1 MRGRDFVSILLC
13 IFPLAGVSAG
23 AEPPTREGLAEIELA
38 LGVAPFETRGPPGVA
53 APDVAA
59 LLAAR
64 LVADGVRRVVGPDD
78 LAGPGATDGLDG
90 VVRGR
95 TTRLGE
101 AMSLDV
107 RLQDRNGEFVATFV
121 EEVAGPEALDGAV
134 VGLAARIVIGALQ
147 LGAESEKRVSATAPS
162 VAASPPAAA
171 APSVA
176 ASPPAAAEPSV
187 AASPPA
193 AAEPSVAASPPAAAE
208 PSVAASPPA
217 AAEPSVAA
225 SPPAAAEPSVAASPP
240 AATAPEAGGGAP
252 GEGSFGFSDWQT
264 DGPLSIQSEEL
275 EAVQKQ
281 GTRTLIFRKNVRVQ
295 QGELSMQCER
305 LEAYYPAQ
313 ANQPTRL
320 VATGKVHL
328 VQGTQDAWC
337 DETLYDRRAETLV
350 CRGNARF
357 RDGDNTLRGREIHID
372 LAKETVNVMGG
383 AEVIIQPEAS
393 SMGES

>member
-171 APSVA
+171 
-176 ASPPAAAEPSV
+176 EPSV

-217 AAEPSVAA
+217 AAAPSVAA

>member
-147 LGAESEKRVSATAPS
+147 LGAESEKRVSAT
-162 VAASPPAAA
+162 

>member
-176 ASPPAAAEPSV
+176 ASPPAAAAPSV

-193 AAEPSVAASPPAAAE
+193 AAA

>member
-147 LGAESEKRVSATAPS
+147 LGAESEKRVSATA
-162 VAASPPAAA
+162 
-171 APSVA
+171 
-176 ASPPAAAEPSV
+176 
-187 AASPPA
+187 
-193 AAEPSVAASPPAAAE
+193 
-208 PSVAASPPA
+208 
-217 AAEPSVAA
+217 PSVAA

-393 SMGES
+393 SLGES

>member
-162 VAASPPAAA
+162 VAASPPAA
-171 APSVA
+171 
-176 ASPPAAAEPSV
+176 
-187 AASPPA
+187 
-193 AAEPSVAASPPAAAE
+193 
-208 PSVAASPPA
+208 
-217 AAEPSVAA
+217 
-225 SPPAAAEPSVAASPP
+225 
-240 AATAPEAGGGAP
+240 TAPEAGGGAP

-393 SMGES
+393 SLGES

>member
-176 ASPPAAAEPSV
+176 ASPPAAA
-187 AASPPA
+187 A
-193 AAEPSVAASPPAAAE
+193 
-208 PSVAASPPA
+208 
-217 AAEPSVAA
+217 PSVAA

>member
-147 LGAESEKRVSATAPS
+147 LGAESEKRVSATA
-162 VAASPPAAA
+162 
-171 APSVA
+171 
-176 ASPPAAAEPSV
+176 
-187 AASPPA
+187 
-193 AAEPSVAASPPAAAE
+193 

>member
-225 SPPAAAEPSVAASPP
+225 SPPAA
-240 AATAPEAGGGAP
+240 TAPEAGGGAP

>member
-162 VAASPPAAA
+162 VAASPPAA
-171 APSVA
+171 
-176 ASPPAAAEPSV
+176 
-187 AASPPA
+187 
-193 AAEPSVAASPPAAAE
+193 
-208 PSVAASPPA
+208 
-217 AAEPSVAA
+217 
-225 SPPAAAEPSVAASPP
+225 
-240 AATAPEAGGGAP
+240 TAPEAGGGAP